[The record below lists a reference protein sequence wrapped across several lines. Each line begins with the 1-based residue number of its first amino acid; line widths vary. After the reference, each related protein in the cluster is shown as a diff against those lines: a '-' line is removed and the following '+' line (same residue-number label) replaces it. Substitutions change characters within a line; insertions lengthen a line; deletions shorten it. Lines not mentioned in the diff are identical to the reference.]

1 MLQAIARRLRRFRPR
16 LVPTLVVLVLLPCLI
31 GLGLWQFERGRAKA
45 VLEARVQAMSEQSSV
60 ALSQAL
66 RDRDALHY
74 RAVTVEGEF
83 VPLLQHLLDNRLD
96 HGRPGYEV
104 LVPLRLASGD
114 YLLVDRGW
122 VAAAP
127 DRRTHPQP
135 AVPQG
140 RVRLEGHLRPAP
152 ERGLYLGQGEAAP
165 RANAVVQ
172 YVDMQALR
180 RGLDGH
186 LLDPVL
192 YLSPASAHG
201 FGPREWVIAAMPSSR
216 HYGYSLQ
223 WFSLALALVVLYV
236 LAQSRR
242 EPGGT
247 S

>member
-16 LVPTLVVLVLLPCLI
+16 LVPTLAVLVLLPCLI
-31 GLGLWQFERGRAKA
+31 GLGLWQLERGRGKA
-45 VLEARVQAMSEQSSV
+45 ALEARVQAMSEQAPV
-60 ALSQAL
+60 PLSEAL
-66 RDRDALHY
+66 RDTASLQY
-74 RAVTVEGEF
+74 RAVTAEGEF
-83 VPLLQHLLDNRLD
+83 VPALQHLLDNRLD

-114 YLLVDRGW
+114 YLLVNRGW

-127 DRRTHPQP
+127 DRRSHPQP
-135 AVPQG
+135 AVPEG
-140 RVRLEGHLRPAP
+140 PVRLEGHLRPAP
-152 ERGLYLGQGEAAP
+152 ERGLYLGEGEMAP

-172 YVDMQALR
+172 YVDLPALR

-201 FGPREWVIAAMPSSR
+201 LGPREWVIAAMPSSR
-216 HYGYSLQ
+216 HYGYALQ

-242 EPGGT
+242 ESGE
-247 S
+247 SS